1 MSSPSLLKSITEI
14 DNEIES
20 RKTIVEAMVQ
30 AEVPLDGIYNIVQT
44 YYQDTERALEILQTL
59 SREANK

>member
-1 MSSPSLLKSITEI
+1 
-14 DNEIES
+14 
-20 RKTIVEAMVQ
+20 MVQ